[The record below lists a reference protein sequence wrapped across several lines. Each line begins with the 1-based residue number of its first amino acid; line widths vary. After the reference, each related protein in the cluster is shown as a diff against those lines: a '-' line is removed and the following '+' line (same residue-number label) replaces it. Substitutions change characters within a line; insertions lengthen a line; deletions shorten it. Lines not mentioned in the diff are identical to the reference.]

1 MVSILQTI
9 FQISLNKNVWI
20 LVTIWLKLFRNGPFD
35 HNLVLVQVMAS
46 RRTGDN
52 PLLNPMMIQ
61 FTDAYV
67 LDVGMDE

>member
-1 MVSILQTI
+1 
-9 FQISLNKNVWI
+9 
-20 LVTIWLKLFRNGPFD
+20 
-35 HNLVLVQVMAS
+35 MAS

-52 PLLNPMMIQ
+52 PLLNPIMIQ